1 MITNLYEF
9 KFSNGLRIYY
19 MERGNKI
26 ILLLTGGNKS
36 RQNKDIEL
44 AQKYVNEYIERT
56 QL

>member
-1 MITNLYEF
+1 
-9 KFSNGLRIYY
+9 